1 MKKLLVIVFMIGFI
15 VACGDKNAHTIMTIQ
30 DIKAD
35 LPIVF
40 INTEKEKDITSRTIY
55 QRAILKFEN
64 DSSVFEDTVFIKGRG
79 NSSWRKPKKSYRLKL
94 KRKAALLNYDKDKSW
109 VLISNYKDKTM
120 LRNHIAFYMSSIS
133 NLEYTPKSQFVE
145 LVLNNQYYGT
155 YQLCE
160 RIKIDKHRINI
171 SKDGYL
177 LEIDGKAKKGET
189 TFRVEYLRHPVNIK
203 EPSYIS
209 NNKLK
214 YIIDYFRELNHI
226 LYTPENQTTFE
237 QWEKYIDVD
246 SFVDWYLINEIA
258 KNVDANFHTSCFM
271 YLEPGGKLKM
281 GPIWDFD
288 RAFGNNPRKDLDKP
302 YGFHVRRN
310 TWFDQLFHSPLF
322 VAKMKERFN
331 YFYNHKA
338 DIMLEINTQAN
349 QLNKA
354 ICNNE
359 KKWHILYTDEMPDDA
374 TLKQYNKEVKWM
386 KKWLDKRFEWLRA
399 EFNKL

>member
-15 VACGDKNAHTIMTIQ
+15 VACGDKNAHTTMTIQ

-189 TFRVEYLRHPVNIK
+189 TFRVEHLRHPVNIK

-214 YIIDYFRELNHI
+214 YIIDYFRELDYI

-281 GPIWDFD
+281 GPVWDFD

-302 YGFHVRRN
+302 NGFHVRRN

-322 VAKMKERFN
+322 VAKIKERFN

>member
-237 QWEKYIDVD
+237 QWEKYLYVD

>member
-15 VACGDKNAHTIMTIQ
+15 VACDDKNAHTTMTIQ

-189 TFRVEYLRHPVNIK
+189 TFRVEHLRHPVNIK
-203 EPSYIS
+203 KPSYIS

-214 YIIDYFRELNHI
+214 YIIDYFRELDHI